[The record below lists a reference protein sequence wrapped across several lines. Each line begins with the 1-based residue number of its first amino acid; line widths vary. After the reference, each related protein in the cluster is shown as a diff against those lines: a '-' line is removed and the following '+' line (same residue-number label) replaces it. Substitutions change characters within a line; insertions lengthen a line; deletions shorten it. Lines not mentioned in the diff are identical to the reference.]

1 MVRIAGEIDKTFSNS
16 VKSVKNEVGKMKK
29 MTADE
34 TFSVLDQGFNKIES
48 VGKKAL
54 NTIKRTAELAAVA
67 VAGIGVAATNAGM
80 EFEAAMSTVEAISGA
95 NSEQMDELTE
105 KARELGRNSIY
116 SASEVADAMQYM
128 GMAGWKTEQ
137 ILAGI
142 DPVLNLATASG
153 EDFAMVSDIVTDNL
167 TAFNMTAEEAA
178 RMADVMAAAAMN
190 SNTNVAKMGE
200 TFKYAGSVAGALDFT
215 IEDVAI
221 ATGLMASSGV
231 KANMA
236 GTALRN
242 IFTRMVKPTKD
253 AQKAMDAFGLSIT
266 EIDPETGEEKIK
278 SLMDI
283 MLQMRKNV
291 TGKSQDEIKQLVAG
305 LSGGG
310 VEQLTAE
317 EKKYY
322 EALSEEE
329 LDALVLAEE
338 LSNAEKKA
346 YEGMTQ
352 TEKAYYAAGLAG
364 QRGMTGLLTILN
376 ASDEDFKKLTEAIY
390 GSAGAAE
397 YMANVKVDN
406 LKGDLSILK
415 NNVTDAGIELYDTFS
430 TDLRGYVQGFTEFI
444 RNNIKN
450 IPKWV
455 DEISANLATLKRKA
469 GKYLEPVV
477 ELAVGTGKWLLKNK
491 NEIIG
496 AIAGIGA
503 ALTAYK
509 IASTTSHI
517 ITGVTSFLKAAN
529 PVTLAITG
537 VTAAIGALVG
547 VITAYKLHEQELID
561 NDLAEHFGNIQ
572 LSMEELNAAAHAI
585 VDSGNMAELK
595 RQMDA
600 FKDLEQLGDNIQSEV
615 DKISKIQWKI
625 ELGFELSEE
634 EQKEVRTAAEE
645 SGKLYNQF
653 AEDTAY
659 NVAQLFPGEDAISK
673 KVRDF
678 YTKNVDK
685 MHKLGEKLAE
695 AVTDA
700 YSEGLLDT
708 KKLGDILDVQA
719 QMAEIQEAI
728 SLGQQEAQ
736 FALLGQKYGGAAL
749 KPEAF
754 ENLQAEVN
762 KVLEENEEIY
772 NEAYTKKYAALLAA
786 YGGDSSNKEFKEA
799 VETLNAE
806 LQQNKFE
813 QKQRA
818 VEFTLDTIKNTYG
831 NEIDSFVS
839 AREEG
844 IKAFFDDIHG
854 KEALYLSDF
863 EKSDQ
868 IIDMRL
874 NDILNRI
881 KGVSGIEWTQVDAVK
896 ELVEQTKTQI
906 NELMELADIPGLD
919 DKKRQELLAQVG
931 ILKQQISEIMATGFI
946 MEGDSNPGGAAFIAE
961 ELDNLIASGGLDEN
975 ATEVAK
981 KMSEYVKNNR
991 NKYVVTAQEEAAIA
1005 RQQTK
1010 DAIDEQISILQQQL
1024 DEGYDVEIPLR
1035 IYMAARDETQ
1045 YYDYV
1050 NDSDWWKTHTHG
1062 DIGHYTG
1069 ADKIPHYASG
1079 GLVDKRQLSWI
1090 GENGPEM
1097 VIPLDGSSR
1106 AFELWE
1112 QASQFMNG
1120 SLLDRYDINA
1130 GGSSET
1136 TIEYSPVL
1144 QFYGEAPSKSD
1155 LDSALKTSQDEFEAM
1170 MEKYLKKQARLA
1182 F

>member
-67 VAGIGVAATNAGM
+67 VAGIGAAATNAGM

-142 DPVLNLATASG
+142 DPILNLATASG

-190 SNTNVAKMGE
+190 SNTNVAKMGA

-338 LSNAEKKA
+338 LSDAEKKA

-455 DEISANLATLKRKA
+455 DGISANLATLKRKA

-477 ELAVGTGKWLLKNK
+477 NLTVGSFQWLIKNK
-491 NEIIG
+491 NAVIG
-496 AIAGIGA
+496 ALAGIGTTFA
-503 ALTAYK
+503 AYK
-509 IASTTSHI
+509 IASNISHI
-517 ITGVTSFLKAAN
+517 ITGVKAFITTAN
-529 PVTLAITG
+529 PLTLAITG
-537 VTAAIGALVG
+537 VTAAVGAVAG
-547 VITAYKLHEQELID
+547 IITTLKLRQQELID
-561 NDLAEHFGNIQ
+561 QNLAEHFGTIS
-572 LSMEELNAAAHAI
+572 LTMKDLDSVARAI
-585 VDSGNMAELK
+585 VDGGSMSELK
-595 RQMDA
+595 KQIEA
-600 FKDLEQLGDNIQSEV
+600 FDELDLLKENIQDHFNEIN
-615 DKISKIQWKI
+615 KIIWKVS
-625 ELGFELSEE
+625 LGFELSGDLKD
-634 EQKEVRTAAEE
+634 QYLSEVSDAAKQQNE
-645 SGKLYNQF
+645 Y
-653 AEDTAY
+653 ATDTAY
-659 NVAQLFPGEDAISK
+659 LVDQLFPGEDVISQ
-673 KVRDF
+673 KVKAF
-678 YTKNVDK
+678 YKDNMLT
-685 MHKLGEKLAE
+685 MQTLGEELARL
-695 AVTDA
+695 VNGA
-700 YSEGLLDT
+700 YEKELLDSSDIDIIT
-708 KKLGDILDVQA
+708 KKQ
-719 QMAEIQEAI
+719 QEMAEIQKAI
-728 SLGQQEAQ
+728 SLGEQDAKL
-736 FALLGQKYGGAAL
+736 ALLGTKYGNGAAL
-749 KPEAF
+749 DPKSF
-754 ENLQAEVN
+754 QNLQKE
-762 KVLEENEEIY
+762 LEEVLKENAEIFDEY
-772 NEAYTKKYAALLAA
+772 YIKKYAAIAA
-786 YGGDSSNKEFKEA
+786 AEDAARKKAGNSWTEKMQKEWDDAYAALNDEKTLSKAEQVSKALEFEMKSIQASYGEELKAFQKARDEVVKEYLSPEWA
-799 VETLNAE
+799 PDW
-806 LQQNKFE
+806 E
-813 QKQRA
+813 QKSGLTFD
-818 VEFTLDTIKNTYG
+818 EL
-831 NEIDSFVS
+831 VS
-839 AREEG
+839 
-844 IKAFFDDIHG
+844 
-854 KEALYLSDF
+854 
-863 EKSDQ
+863 
-868 IIDMRL
+868 
-874 NDILNRI
+874 DILER
-881 KGVSGIEWTQVDAVK
+881 S
-896 ELVEQTKTQI
+896 
-906 NELMELADIPGLD
+906 GLD
-919 DKKRQELLAQVG
+919 DDTRNAVQQLLDNMQGQLAMLESLAETKDLSDEARKALTDQIDG
-931 ILKQQISEIMATGFI
+931 IKEEIAMLFSMT
-946 MEGDSNPGGAAFIAE
+946 GGAELNEADIYNVINRMLE
-961 ELDNLIASGGLDEN
+961 EGS
-975 ATEVAK
+975 
-981 KMSEYVKNNR
+981 
-991 NKYVVTAQEEAAIA
+991 
-1005 RQQTK
+1005 
-1010 DAIDEQISILQQQL
+1010 L
-1024 DEGYDVEIPLR
+1024 DEGQAEVAEKVKKFLSEADSEYLTEAEAEAQKAYDETLQILKEKFKAGFDVEAEIRLH
-1035 IYMAARDETQ
+1035 METN
-1045 YYDYV
+1045 YPELHPPKTEWDYSYV
-1050 NDSDWWKTHTHG
+1050 NDPEWWKTHTTG
-1062 DIGHYTG
+1062 DIG
-1069 ADKIPHYASG
+1069 HYASG

-1106 AFELWE
+1106 AFELWQ

-1130 GGSSET
+1130 GGSSDT

>member
-1 MVRIAGEIDKTFSNS
+1 MSAKGKEYKLMVRIAGEIDKTFSNS

-67 VAGIGVAATNAGM
+67 VAGIGTAATNAGM

-190 SNTNVAKMGE
+190 SNTNVAKMGA

-266 EIDPETGEEKIK
+266 EIDPKTGEEKIK

-338 LSNAEKKA
+338 LSDAEKKA

-455 DEISANLATLKRKA
+455 DQISAHMATLKRKA
-469 GKYLEPVV
+469 SKYLEPVFDIV
-477 ELAVGTGKWLLKNK
+477 IGGGKWLIKNK
-491 NEIIG
+491 SLVIGVLAGIGTTLAAYKVVSGITHTVTAISSFITAANPLTLVLTGIAAAIGVITG
-496 AIAGIGA
+496 AIA
-503 ALTAYK
+503 AYK
-509 IASTTSHI
+509 AQ
-517 ITGVTSFLKAAN
+517 
-529 PVTLAITG
+529 
-537 VTAAIGALVG
+537 
-547 VITAYKLHEQELID
+547 ERELID
-561 NDLAEHFGNIQ
+561 NDLAEHFGNIS
-572 LSMEELNAAAHAI
+572 LTMKDLDEVARAI
-585 VDSGNMAELK
+585 VDNGYMTELK
-595 RQMDA
+595 RQ
-600 FKDLEQLGDNIQSEV
+600 LETFDELDVLRDDIQSHF
-615 DKISKIQWKI
+615 DKINKITWKVS
-625 ELGFELSEE
+625 LGFELTGDLKEEYLSEVQE
-634 EQKEVRTAAEE
+634 AA
-645 SGKLYNQF
+645 KAQQNY
-653 AEDTAY
+653 AEDTTYA
-659 NVAQLFPGEDAISK
+659 VTQLFPGEDVISQ
-673 KVRDF
+673 KVRKF
-678 YTKNVDK
+678 YTDN
-685 MHKLGEKLAE
+685 METMQELGKQLAE
-695 AVTDA
+695 LVNGAYEKELLNTD
-700 YSEGLLDT
+700 
-708 KKLGDILDVQA
+708 DIEAIARKQ
-719 QMAEIQEAI
+719 QEMAEIQRTI
-728 SLGQQEAQ
+728 SLNEQDAKL
-736 FALLGQKYGGAAL
+736 ALLTQKEGGAAL
-749 KPEAF
+749 DAESFA
-754 ENLQAEVN
+754 NLQEELN
-762 KVLEENEEIY
+762 NVLKENEEVF
-772 NEAYTKKYAALLAA
+772 NEYYIKKYAAIKAAEEAARKAAESGGPEFVESEWTDAILALNEEKVLNIAEQRKKSLEFQMQAIGNA
-786 YGGDSSNKEFKEA
+786 YGEELETYRQERDNLLKEYLDPSEAFDWDLESGRPAIKYYEMMMELFGDESKIS
-799 VETLNAE
+799 
-806 LQQNKFE
+806 
-813 QKQRA
+813 
-818 VEFTLDTIKNTYG
+818 
-831 NEIDSFVS
+831 
-839 AREEG
+839 
-844 IKAFFDDIHG
+844 DITR
-854 KEALYLSDF
+854 K
-863 EKSDQ
+863 
-868 IIDMRL
+868 
-874 NDILNRI
+874 
-881 KGVSGIEWTQVDAVK
+881 AVK
-896 ELVEQTKTQI
+896 ERIESLEDTLKEYLSMSGTKGLSDGTRKMLEEQI
-906 NELMELADIPGLD
+906 NTVKDEISELMSFTGYYNEGTDADIYEALN
-919 DKKRQELLAQVG
+919 KMLE
-931 ILKQQISEIMATGFI
+931 
-946 MEGDSNPGGAAFIAE
+946 EGS
-961 ELDNLIASGGLDEN
+961 
-975 ATEVAK
+975 
-981 KMSEYVKNNR
+981 
-991 NKYVVTAQEEAAIA
+991 
-1005 RQQTK
+1005 
-1010 DAIDEQISILQQQL
+1010 L
-1024 DEGYDVEIPLR
+1024 DEGQAYVAEEIKRFLHYNGSEYLTETEEEINKCYAETKRLIEEAYADGFDVNPEVRVHLGQTVDKLTTVTSYNVFGSDTPDYIRDL
-1035 IYMAARDETQ
+1035 YAQHNAR
-1045 YYDYV
+1045 
-1050 NDSDWWKTHTHG
+1050 
-1062 DIGHYTG
+1062 
-1069 ADKIPHYASG
+1069 G
-1079 GLVDKRQLSWI
+1079 GLVNSETLSWLA
-1090 GENGPEM
+1090 EDGPEM
-1097 VIPLDGSSR
+1097 VIPLDGSRR
-1106 AFELWE
+1106 AFELWQ

-1136 TIEYSPVL
+1136 TIEYNPVL

>member
-1 MVRIAGEIDKTFSNS
+1 MSAKGKEYKLMVRIAGEIDKTFSNS

-67 VAGIGVAATNAGM
+67 VAGIGTAATNAGM

-190 SNTNVAKMGE
+190 SNTNVAKMGA

-266 EIDPETGEEKIK
+266 EIDPKTGEEKIK

-338 LSNAEKKA
+338 LSDAEKKA

-455 DEISANLATLKRKA
+455 DQISAHMATLKRKA
-469 GKYLEPVV
+469 SKYLEPVFDIV
-477 ELAVGTGKWLLKNK
+477 IGGGKWLIKNK
-491 NEIIG
+491 SLVIGVLAGIGTTLAAYKVVSGITHTVTAISSFITAANPLTLVLTGIAAAIGVITG
-496 AIAGIGA
+496 AIA
-503 ALTAYK
+503 AYK
-509 IASTTSHI
+509 AQ
-517 ITGVTSFLKAAN
+517 
-529 PVTLAITG
+529 
-537 VTAAIGALVG
+537 
-547 VITAYKLHEQELID
+547 ERELID
-561 NDLAEHFGNIQ
+561 NDLAEHFGNIS
-572 LSMEELNAAAHAI
+572 LTMKDLDEVARAI
-585 VDSGNMAELK
+585 VDNGYMTELK
-595 RQMDA
+595 RQ
-600 FKDLEQLGDNIQSEV
+600 LETFDELDVLRDDIQSHF
-615 DKISKIQWKI
+615 DKINKITWKVS
-625 ELGFELSEE
+625 LGFELTGDLKEEYLSEVQE
-634 EQKEVRTAAEE
+634 AA
-645 SGKLYNQF
+645 KAQQNY
-653 AEDTAY
+653 AEDTTYA
-659 NVAQLFPGEDAISK
+659 VTQLFPGEDVISQ
-673 KVRDF
+673 KVRKF
-678 YTKNVDK
+678 YTDN
-685 MHKLGEKLAE
+685 METMQELGKQLAE
-695 AVTDA
+695 LVNGAYEKELLNTD
-700 YSEGLLDT
+700 
-708 KKLGDILDVQA
+708 DIEAIARKQ
-719 QMAEIQEAI
+719 QEMAEIQRTI
-728 SLGQQEAQ
+728 SLNEQDAKL
-736 FALLGQKYGGAAL
+736 ALLTQKEGGAAL
-749 KPEAF
+749 DAESFA
-754 ENLQAEVN
+754 NLQEELN
-762 KVLEENEEIY
+762 NVLKENEEVF
-772 NEAYTKKYAALLAA
+772 NEYYIKKYAAIKAAEEAARKAAESGGPEFVESEWTDAILALNEEKVLNIAEQRKKSLEFQMQAIGNA
-786 YGGDSSNKEFKEA
+786 YGEELETYRQERDNLLKEYLDPSEAFDWDLESGRPAIKYYEMMMELFGDESKIS
-799 VETLNAE
+799 
-806 LQQNKFE
+806 
-813 QKQRA
+813 
-818 VEFTLDTIKNTYG
+818 
-831 NEIDSFVS
+831 
-839 AREEG
+839 
-844 IKAFFDDIHG
+844 DITR
-854 KEALYLSDF
+854 K
-863 EKSDQ
+863 
-868 IIDMRL
+868 
-874 NDILNRI
+874 
-881 KGVSGIEWTQVDAVK
+881 AVK
-896 ELVEQTKTQI
+896 ERIESLEDTLKEYLSMSGTKGLSDGTRKMLEEQI
-906 NELMELADIPGLD
+906 NTVKDEISELMSFTGYYNEGTDADIYEALN
-919 DKKRQELLAQVG
+919 KMLE
-931 ILKQQISEIMATGFI
+931 
-946 MEGDSNPGGAAFIAE
+946 EGS
-961 ELDNLIASGGLDEN
+961 
-975 ATEVAK
+975 
-981 KMSEYVKNNR
+981 
-991 NKYVVTAQEEAAIA
+991 
-1005 RQQTK
+1005 
-1010 DAIDEQISILQQQL
+1010 L
-1024 DEGYDVEIPLR
+1024 DEGQAYVAEEIKRFLHYNGSEYLTETEEEINKCYAETKRLIEEAYADGFDVNPEVRVHLGQTVDKLTTVTSYNVFGSDTPDYIRDL
-1035 IYMAARDETQ
+1035 YAQHNAR
-1045 YYDYV
+1045 
-1050 NDSDWWKTHTHG
+1050 
-1062 DIGHYTG
+1062 
-1069 ADKIPHYASG
+1069 G
-1079 GLVDKRQLSWI
+1079 GLVNSETLSWLA
-1090 GENGPEM
+1090 EDGPEM
-1097 VIPLDGSSR
+1097 VIPLDGSRR
-1106 AFELWE
+1106 AFELWQ

>member
-67 VAGIGVAATNAGM
+67 VAGIGTAATNAGM

-190 SNTNVAKMGE
+190 SNTNVAKMGA

-266 EIDPETGEEKIK
+266 EIDPKTGEEKIK

-338 LSNAEKKA
+338 LSDAEKKA

-444 RNNIKN
+444 RDNIKN

-455 DEISANLATLKRKA
+455 DEISAHLATFKRKA
-469 GKYLEPVV
+469 SKFVEPVFNMI
-477 ELAVGTGKWLLKNK
+477 VGGFKWLVKNK
-491 NEIIG
+491 SAVIG
-496 AIAGIGA
+496 ALAGIGTTLA
-503 ALTAYK
+503 VYK
-509 IASTTSHI
+509 IGSTLTHAV
-517 ITGVTSFLKAAN
+517 TGFTSFITAAN
-529 PVTLAITG
+529 PATLAFTG
-537 VTAAIGALVG
+537 IAAAVGVLTAAI
-547 VITAYKLHEQELID
+547 TAYNVAQQELLD
-561 NDLAEHFGNIQ
+561 QDLAEHFGNIS
-572 LSMEELNAAAHAI
+572 LTMKDLDSVARAIVDGGSMEEL
-585 VDSGNMAELK
+585 K
-595 RQMDA
+595 RQLEA
-600 FKDLEQLGDNIQSEV
+600 FDELDSLRSNIQNHFDEIN
-615 DKISKIQWKI
+615 KITWKVS
-625 ELGFELSEE
+625 LGFELSGDLKDQYLSEVTE
-634 EQKEVRTAAEE
+634 AAKEQNEYAT
-645 SGKLYNQF
+645 
-653 AEDTAY
+653 DTAFL
-659 NVAQLFPGEDAISK
+659 VDQLFPEEDAISL
-673 KVRDF
+673 KVKEF
-678 YTKNVDK
+678 YKDNMMT
-685 MHKLGEKLAE
+685 MQKLGEELAKL
-695 AVTDA
+695 VNGA
-700 YSEGLLDT
+700 YEKELLDSSDIDLIT
-708 KKLGDILDVQA
+708 KKQ
-719 QMAEIQEAI
+719 QEMAEIQKAI
-728 SLGQQEAQ
+728 SLGEQDAKL
-736 FALLGQKYGGAAL
+736 ALLGQKYENGAAL
-749 KPEAF
+749 DSESF
-754 ENLQAEVN
+754 QNLQKQLEEVL
-762 KVLEENEEIY
+762 KENEEIFDEY
-772 NEAYTKKYAALLAA
+772 YVKKYAALSAAEQAARKKAEAEGRTWTEEMQKEWDDTFTALNDEKTLNEAEQKKKSLDFQIKTIKQA
-786 YGGDSSNKEFKEA
+786 YGSEVEEFSKVREEMLKEYLSSEWSPDWEIKPGLVFLDLGGNILDSVDEKARKNIDRLLENLQSQLNDLMAMSNIQGLSDKAKRNLNEQIDGIKEEIAILYAMTGDTEGLKADIYDNINRMLENGSLAEGEKAVAEKVKNFIELSGSEYLKEA
-799 VETLNAE
+799 EQEAQKAYDETTEILKYKFKAGFDVGAE
-806 LQQNKFE
+806 L
-813 QKQRA
+813 R
-818 VEFTLDTIKNTYG
+818 LRLGYP
-831 NEIDSFVS
+831 EIDYSYV
-839 AREEG
+839 
-844 IKAFFDDIHG
+844 DDP
-854 KEALYLSDF
+854 E
-863 EKSDQ
+863 
-868 IIDMRL
+868 
-874 NDILNRI
+874 
-881 KGVSGIEWTQVDAVK
+881 
-896 ELVEQTKTQI
+896 
-906 NELMELADIPGLD
+906 
-919 DKKRQELLAQVG
+919 
-931 ILKQQISEIMATGFI
+931 
-946 MEGDSNPGGAAFIAE
+946 
-961 ELDNLIASGGLDEN
+961 
-975 ATEVAK
+975 
-981 KMSEYVKNNR
+981 
-991 NKYVVTAQEEAAIA
+991 
-1005 RQQTK
+1005 
-1010 DAIDEQISILQQQL
+1010 
-1024 DEGYDVEIPLR
+1024 
-1035 IYMAARDETQ
+1035 
-1045 YYDYV
+1045 
-1050 NDSDWWKTHTHG
+1050 WWKTHTTG
-1062 DIGHYTG
+1062 DIGHYV
-1069 ADKIPHYASG
+1069 AHNARG
-1079 GLVDKRQLSWI
+1079 GLVNSETLSWLA
-1090 GENGPEM
+1090 EDGPEM
-1097 VIPLDGSSR
+1097 VIPLDGSRR
-1106 AFELWE
+1106 AFELWQ

-1130 GGSSET
+1130 GGSNDT

>member
-67 VAGIGVAATNAGM
+67 VAGIGTAATNAGM

-190 SNTNVAKMGE
+190 SNTNVAKMGA
-200 TFKYAGSVAGALDFT
+200 TFKYAGSVAGALDFS

-253 AQKAMDAFGLSIT
+253 AKKAMDAFGLSIT

-338 LSNAEKKA
+338 LSDAEKKA

-430 TDLRGYVQGFTEFI
+430 TDLRGYVQGFTEFV

-455 DEISANLATLKRKA
+455 DEISAHLATFKRKA
-469 GKYLEPVV
+469 SKFVEPVFNMI
-477 ELAVGTGKWLLKNK
+477 VGGFKWLVKNK
-491 NEIIG
+491 SAVIG
-496 AIAGIGA
+496 ALAGIGTTLA
-503 ALTAYK
+503 VYK
-509 IASTTSHI
+509 IGSTLTHAV
-517 ITGVTSFLKAAN
+517 TGFTSFITAAN
-529 PVTLAITG
+529 PATLAFTG
-537 VTAAIGALVG
+537 IAAAVGVLTAAI
-547 VITAYKLHEQELID
+547 TAYNVAQQELLD
-561 NDLAEHFGNIQ
+561 QDLAEHFGNIS
-572 LSMEELNAAAHAI
+572 LTMKDLDSVARAIVDGGSMEEL
-585 VDSGNMAELK
+585 K
-595 RQMDA
+595 RQLEA
-600 FKDLEQLGDNIQSEV
+600 FDELDSLRSNIQNHFDEIN
-615 DKISKIQWKI
+615 KITWKVS
-625 ELGFELSEE
+625 LGFELSGDLKDQYLSEVTE
-634 EQKEVRTAAEE
+634 AAKEQNEYAT
-645 SGKLYNQF
+645 
-653 AEDTAY
+653 DTAFL
-659 NVAQLFPGEDAISK
+659 VDQLFPEEDAISL
-673 KVRDF
+673 KVKEF
-678 YTKNVDK
+678 YKDNMMT
-685 MHKLGEKLAE
+685 MQKLGEELAKL
-695 AVTDA
+695 VNGA
-700 YSEGLLDT
+700 YEKELLDSSDIDLIT
-708 KKLGDILDVQA
+708 KKQ
-719 QMAEIQEAI
+719 QEMAEIQKAI
-728 SLGQQEAQ
+728 SLGEQDAKL
-736 FALLGQKYGGAAL
+736 ALLGQKYENGAVL
-749 KPEAF
+749 DSESF
-754 ENLQAEVN
+754 QNLQKQLEEVL
-762 KVLEENEEIY
+762 KENEEIFDEY
-772 NEAYTKKYAALLAA
+772 YVKKYAALSAAEQAARKKAEAEGRTWTEEMQKEWNDTFTALNDEKTLNEAEQKKKSLDFQIKTIKQA
-786 YGGDSSNKEFKEA
+786 YGSEVEEFSKVREEMLKEYLSSEWSPDWEIKPGLVFLDLGGNILDSVDEEARKNIDRLLENLQSQLNDLMAMSNIQGLSDNAKRNLNEQIDGIKEEIAILYAMTGDTEGLKADIYDNINRMLENGSLAEGEKAVAEKVKNFIELSGSEYLKEA
-799 VETLNAE
+799 EQEAQKAYDETLEILKYKFKAGFDVEAE
-806 LQQNKFE
+806 L
-813 QKQRA
+813 R
-818 VEFTLDTIKNTYG
+818 LRLGYP
-831 NEIDSFVS
+831 EIDYS
-839 AREEG
+839 
-844 IKAFFDDIHG
+844 
-854 KEALYLSDF
+854 
-863 EKSDQ
+863 
-868 IIDMRL
+868 
-874 NDILNRI
+874 
-881 KGVSGIEWTQVDAVK
+881 
-896 ELVEQTKTQI
+896 
-906 NELMELADIPGLD
+906 
-919 DKKRQELLAQVG
+919 
-931 ILKQQISEIMATGFI
+931 
-946 MEGDSNPGGAAFIAE
+946 
-961 ELDNLIASGGLDEN
+961 
-975 ATEVAK
+975 
-981 KMSEYVKNNR
+981 
-991 NKYVVTAQEEAAIA
+991 
-1005 RQQTK
+1005 
-1010 DAIDEQISILQQQL
+1010 
-1024 DEGYDVEIPLR
+1024 
-1035 IYMAARDETQ
+1035 
-1045 YYDYV
+1045 YV
-1050 NDSDWWKTHTHG
+1050 NDPEWWKTHTTG
-1062 DIGHYTG
+1062 DIG
-1069 ADKIPHYASG
+1069 HYASG

-1097 VIPLDGSSR
+1097 VIPLDGSNR

-1120 SLLDRYDINA
+1120 SLLDRYDISTA
-1130 GGSSET
+1130 GSSDT

-1144 QFYGEAPSKSD
+1144 QFYGEAPSRSD

>member
-67 VAGIGVAATNAGM
+67 VAGIGAAATNAGM

-291 TGKSQDEIKQLVAG
+291 TGKSQDEIKQLVTG

-338 LSNAEKKA
+338 LSDAEKKA

-469 GKYLEPVV
+469 GKYLEPVF
-477 ELAVGTGKWLLKNK
+477 ELIVGTGKWLIKNK
-491 NEIIG
+491 NNVIG
-496 AIAGIGA
+496 VLTGIGST
-503 ALTAYK
+503 LVLYK
-509 IASTTSHI
+509 IASNISHV
-517 ITGVTSFLKAAN
+517 ITGLKTFLATAN
-529 PVTLAITG
+529 PVALVITG
-537 VTAAIGALVG
+537 IATAIGTLVG
-547 VITAYKLHEQELID
+547 IFTAYKLQEQELLD
-561 NDLAEHFGNIQ
+561 QNLAEHFGNIS
-572 LSMEELNAAAHAI
+572 LTMKDLDSVARAIVDGGSMEEL
-585 VDSGNMAELK
+585 K
-595 RQMDA
+595 RQLEA
-600 FKDLEQLGDNIQSEV
+600 FDELDSLRSNIQDHFDEIN
-615 DKISKIQWKI
+615 KITWKVS
-625 ELGFELSEE
+625 LGFELSGDLKDQYLSEVTE
-634 EQKEVRTAAEE
+634 AAKEQNEYAT
-645 SGKLYNQF
+645 
-653 AEDTAY
+653 DTAFL
-659 NVAQLFPGEDAISK
+659 VDQLFPEEDAISM
-673 KVRDF
+673 KVKEF
-678 YTKNVDK
+678 YKDNMMT
-685 MHKLGEKLAE
+685 MQKLGEELAKL
-695 AVTDA
+695 VNTA
-700 YSEGLLDT
+700 YEKELLDSSDIDLIT
-708 KKLGDILDVQA
+708 KKQ
-719 QMAEIQEAI
+719 QEMAETQKAI
-728 SLGQQEAQ
+728 SLGEQDAKL
-736 FALLGQKYGGAAL
+736 ALLGQKYENGAVL
-749 KPEAF
+749 DSESF
-754 ENLQAEVN
+754 QNLQKQLEEVL
-762 KVLEENEEIY
+762 KENEEIFDEY
-772 NEAYTKKYAALLAA
+772 YVKKYAALSAAEQAARKKAEAEGRTWTEEMQKEWNDTFTALNDEKTLNEAEQKKKSLDFQIKTIKQA
-786 YGGDSSNKEFKEA
+786 YGSEVEEFSK
-799 VETLNAE
+799 
-806 LQQNKFE
+806 
-813 QKQRA
+813 
-818 VEFTLDTIKNTYG
+818 
-831 NEIDSFVS
+831 
-839 AREEG
+839 AREEMLKEYLSSEWSPDWEIKPGLVFLDLGGNILDSVDEEARKNIDRLLENLQSQLNDLMAMSNIQGLSDKAKTNLNEQIDG
-844 IKAFFDDIHG
+844 IKEEIAI
-854 KEALYLSDF
+854 LYAMTGDTEGL
-863 EKSDQ
+863 K
-868 IIDMRL
+868 
-874 NDILNRI
+874 
-881 KGVSGIEWTQVDAVK
+881 
-896 ELVEQTKTQI
+896 
-906 NELMELADIPGLD
+906 ADIY
-919 DKKRQELLAQVG
+919 
-931 ILKQQISEIMATGFI
+931 
-946 MEGDSNPGGAAFIAE
+946 
-961 ELDNLIASGGLDEN
+961 DNINRMLEN
-975 ATEVAK
+975 G
-981 KMSEYVKNNR
+981 S
-991 NKYVVTAQEEAAIA
+991 
-1005 RQQTK
+1005 
-1010 DAIDEQISILQQQL
+1010 L
-1024 DEGYDVEIPLR
+1024 DEGEKAVAEKVKNFIELSGSEYLKEAEQEAQKAYDETTEILKYKFKAGFDVEAELR
-1035 IYMAARDETQ
+1035 LRLGYPEIDYS
-1045 YYDYV
+1045 YV
-1050 NDSDWWKTHTHG
+1050 NDPEWWKTHTTG
-1062 DIGHYTG
+1062 DIG
-1069 ADKIPHYASG
+1069 HYASG

-1136 TIEYSPVL
+1136 TIQYSPVL